1 MKQTAVEWLV
11 EQILTEVQNYEDG
24 DIETESEPFKH
35 EYVNKYI
42 GMVDLSEFVNKA
54 KAMEKEQIID
64 AYLKDIGKVTIDK
77 ALVHWDKAEEY
88 YNETFKSE

>member
-1 MKQTAVEWLV
+1 MKQTAVEWFLNEFKKQV
-11 EQILTEVQNYEDG
+11 WFEENSEL
-24 DIETESEPFKH
+24 DIWI
-35 EYVNKYI
+35 N
-42 GMVDLSEFVNKA
+42 DLIPKA

-88 YNETFKSE
+88 YNETYESNN